1 MAHDGF
7 RVDMT
12 ALQGAEEGVRDA
24 IAELGEMASWGAS
37 ALAEQG
43 MGLAEYL
50 FNSGPHVGHQALGG
64 AVVALGQAWDPGMRY
79 LIEDGNAAVDALGEA
94 RANYH
99 QMDAQ
104 AAAELQKFGGH

>member
-12 ALQGAEEGVRDA
+12 ALQGAEEGVRQA
-24 IAELGEMASWGAS
+24 IAELGEMAGWGAS
-37 ALAEQG
+37 AGAAQG
-43 MGLAEYL
+43 MGLGDYL
-50 FNSGPHVGHQALGG
+50 MDSGPHVGHEALGG
-64 AVVALGQAWDPGMRY
+64 ALIAFGRTWEPGMRY

-94 RANYH
+94 RTAYH
-99 QMDAQ
+99 QMDTQ